1 MNISDFDEKYE
12 LFAPRSLNN
21 EDNQVSIGKVVRG
34 YFLGNSSAT
43 NVDKFSKVL
52 TKNNK

>member
-21 EDNQVSIGKVVRG
+21 EDNQVSVGKIVRG

-43 NVDKFSKVL
+43 NVDKLSKVSRR
-52 TKNNK
+52 KHK